1 MATAADLISRALR
14 LLRILDIDAT
24 ADATQLANGLIVL
37 NGLIDEL
44 NTETTTVFQEDE
56 EVFTLTGASS
66 YTIGSGG
73 TFNTTRPQHIISAFY
88 RASNVDYAPI
98 DLTTKSNWDNIIDKS
113 EVGFP
118 PRKLWYEEAFPLAEI
133 HLWPNP
139 ASGSLV
145 LTSLKQLTEFATTS
159 TTVSFPP
166 GYRDMFTYNIAL
178 RYEGEGGILTPT
190 VQRIA
195 MQSLAKIKR
204 KNKKTVEANL
214 QCVGMGRRANI
225 QTDT

>member
-1 MATAADLISRALR
+1 MTTAADLINRALR
-14 LLRILDIDAT
+14 LLRVIDIDAT
-24 ADATQLANGLIVL
+24 ADATQLANGLIAL

-44 NTETTTVFQEDE
+44 NTETTTVFQENE
-56 EVFTLTGASS
+56 EVFTLTGANS

-88 RASNVDYAPI
+88 RGTDSDYPPI
-98 DLTTKSNWDNIIDKS
+98 DVTSKVNWDNLFAKT
-113 EVGFP
+113 EAGFP
-118 PRKLWYEEAFPLAEI
+118 PRKLWYEEAFPLAII
-133 HLWPNP
+133 HLWPSP

-145 LTSLKQLTEFATTS
+145 LTSLKQLTEFAATS
-159 TTVSFPP
+159 TNVSFPP

-195 MQSLAKIKR
+195 TQSLAKIKR

-214 QCVGMGRRANI
+214 QCVGIGPRANI
-225 QTDT
+225 LNDG